1 MPKNHIYTLARKW
14 IPVAGLIF
22 ITCANFKAYF
32 NTFYNAEE
40 FFEKAEKIR
49 LQNRGERIPQS
60 AINDYEKV
68 IEKSRLVL
76 DEYPEFKLRKKAF
89 TLIVQSHF
97 YRGELRETVGALGE
111 MKDEFGDKVYI
122 EVEFWT
128 SLVKWKQNKPQP
140 AINGLNELINYGL
153 NVDMEAKAYLTIAE
167 IFLEQKMH
175 TEAMDNLEK
184 SAERIQDQNEKG
196 QIYYRIAELSFD
208 AKSYD
213 RALSAYQEV
222 IKNSQSKK
230 QIQEGNLTTVQIYR
244 LKGNLDLAASS
255 IKNMLLDENY
265 KSIYADLELELAK
278 LYDQQNMISE
288 SRNRL
293 ESIVQ
298 DYPKTTVSA
307 EAYYMLGNYS
317 IEEDWDMEDALK
329 QYSSVVKENKQSL
342 YARPAQVRIKEINT
356 YQQSKLDL
364 ESWSLRIAE
373 SDTIADFYFTED
385 EQKDLAQILYSI
397 IELEAFH
404 FDRSDTG
411 LVYLDL
417 LIQYAYQSK
426 IFPKALYA
434 KSVILEDKG
443 ELSLSKLL
451 KQRIVNEFPKT
462 DFALAI
468 INTDKSYKIMTSTSD
483 EKLLTAERKWNDN
496 PALAMDGYREIVIE
510 DTVSES
516 SVKAAYFLAYQY
528 DHYFVQPDSAL
539 KYYEWILKHH
549 SDSYQAE
556 PSGKRA
562 AFLNSVYVDTSEI
575 NDY

>member
-49 LQNRGERIPQS
+49 LQNRGEKIPQS

-89 TLIVQSHF
+89 ILIVQSHF

-317 IEEDWDMEDALK
+317 IEKDWDMEDALK

-397 IELEAFH
+397 IELESFH

-451 KQRIVNEFPKT
+451 KQRIINEFPKT

-483 EKLLTAERKWNDN
+483 EKLLMAERKWNDN

-562 AFLNSVYVDTSEI
+562 AFLNSVFVDTSEI

>member
-49 LQNRGERIPQS
+49 LQNRGEKIPQS

-89 TLIVQSHF
+89 ILIVQSHF

-317 IEEDWDMEDALK
+317 IEQDWDMEDALK

-528 DHYFVQPDSAL
+528 DHYFVQRDSAL

-562 AFLNSVYVDTSEI
+562 AFLNSVFVDTSEI

>member
-49 LQNRGERIPQS
+49 LQNRGEKIPQT

-89 TLIVQSHF
+89 ILIVQSHF
-97 YRGELRETVGALGE
+97 YCGELRETMGALGE

-196 QIYYRIAELSFD
+196 QIYYRIAELSFE

-317 IEEDWDMEDALK
+317 IEQDWDMEDALK

-342 YARPAQVRIKEINT
+342 YARPAQVRIKEINA

-516 SVKAAYFLAYQY
+516 SAQAAYFLAYQY
-528 DHYFVQPDSAL
+528 DYYFVQPDSAL

-562 AFLNSVYVDTSEI
+562 AFLNSVFVDTSEI

>member
-49 LQNRGERIPQS
+49 LQNRGEKIPQS

-89 TLIVQSHF
+89 ILIVQSHF

-153 NVDMEAKAYLTIAE
+153 NVDMEAKAYLAIAE

-298 DYPKTTVSA
+298 DYPKTIASA

-317 IEEDWDMEDALK
+317 IEQDWDMEDALK

-562 AFLNSVYVDTSEI
+562 AFLNSVFVDTSEI

>member
-22 ITCANFKAYF
+22 ISCANFKAYF

-49 LQNRGERIPQS
+49 LQNRGEKIPQS

-68 IEKSRLVL
+68 IEKSRFVM
-76 DEYPEFKLRKKAF
+76 DEYPDFKLRKKAF
-89 TLIVQSHF
+89 ILIVQSHF
-97 YRGELRETVGALGE
+97 YRGELRETMGTLGE
-111 MKDEFGDKVYI
+111 LKNEFGDKVYV

-140 AINGLNELINYGL
+140 AINGLNELINFSL
-153 NVDMEAKAYLTIAE
+153 NVDMEAKVYLAIAE
-167 IFLEQKMH
+167 IFLEQKMYS
-175 TEAMDNLEK
+175 EAMDNLEK

-213 RALSAYQEV
+213 RALSGYQEV

-230 QIQEGNLTTVQIYR
+230 QIQEGNLKTVQIYR
-244 LKGNLDLAASS
+244 LKGNLDLATNS
-255 IKNMLLDENY
+255 IKNMLLDDNY
-265 KSIYADLELELAK
+265 KTIFPNLELELAK

-293 ESIVQ
+293 ASIVQ

-317 IEEDWDMEDALK
+317 IEQDWDMEDALK

-342 YARPAQVRIKEINT
+342 YAQPAQVRIKEINT

-373 SDTIADFYFTED
+373 SDTIADFHFTED
-385 EQKDLAQILYSI
+385 EQNELAKNLYSLT
-397 IELEAFH
+397 ELEAFH

-417 LIQYAYQSK
+417 LVQYAYQSK
-426 IFPKALYA
+426 LFPKALYA

-483 EKLLTAERKWNDN
+483 EKLVTAERKWSDN

-516 SVKAAYFLAYQY
+516 SAQAAYFLAYQY
-528 DHYFVQPDSAL
+528 DYHFVKPDSAL

-562 AFLNSVYVDTSEI
+562 AFLNSVFVDTSET

>member
-49 LQNRGERIPQS
+49 LQNRGEKIPQS

-89 TLIVQSHF
+89 ILIVQSHF
-97 YRGELRETVGALGE
+97 YRGELRETMGALGE

-317 IEEDWDMEDALK
+317 IEQDWDMEDALK

-397 IELEAFH
+397 IELESFH

-562 AFLNSVYVDTSEI
+562 AFLNSVFVDTSEI

>member
-49 LQNRGERIPQS
+49 LQNRGEKIPQS

-89 TLIVQSHF
+89 ILIVQSHF

-298 DYPKTTVSA
+298 DYPKTIASA

-317 IEEDWDMEDALK
+317 IEQDWDMEDALK

-562 AFLNSVYVDTSEI
+562 AFLNSVFVDTSEI

>member
-49 LQNRGERIPQS
+49 LQNRGEKIPQS

-89 TLIVQSHF
+89 ILIVQSHF

-342 YARPAQVRIKEINT
+342 YARPAQVRIKEINA

-562 AFLNSVYVDTSEI
+562 AFLNSVFVDTSEI

>member
-49 LQNRGERIPQS
+49 LQNRGEKIPQS

-89 TLIVQSHF
+89 ILIVQSHF

-298 DYPKTTVSA
+298 DYPKTIASA

-317 IEEDWDMEDALK
+317 IEQDWNMEDALK

-451 KQRIVNEFPKT
+451 KQRIINEFPKT
-462 DFALAI
+462 DFAIAI
-468 INTDKSYKIMTSTSD
+468 INTDKSYKIITSTSD
-483 EKLLTAERKWNDN
+483 EKLVTAERKWNDN

-516 SVKAAYFLAYQY
+516 SAQAAYFLAYQY
-528 DHYFVQPDSAL
+528 DYYFVQPDSAL

-562 AFLNSVYVDTSEI
+562 AFLNSVFVDTSEI

>member
-49 LQNRGERIPQS
+49 LQNRGEKIPQS

-89 TLIVQSHF
+89 ILIVQSHF

-196 QIYYRIAELSFD
+196 QIYYRIAELSFE

-317 IEEDWDMEDALK
+317 IEKDWDMEDALK

-342 YARPAQVRIKEINT
+342 YARPAQVRIKEINA

-562 AFLNSVYVDTSEI
+562 AFLNSVFVDTSEI

>member
-49 LQNRGERIPQS
+49 LQNRGEKIPQS

-89 TLIVQSHF
+89 ILIVQSHF

-317 IEEDWDMEDALK
+317 IEQDWDMEDALK

-451 KQRIVNEFPKT
+451 KQRIINEFPKT

-468 INTDKSYKIMTSTSD
+468 INTDKSYKIITSTSD

-562 AFLNSVYVDTSEI
+562 AFLNSVFVDTSEI

>member
-49 LQNRGERIPQS
+49 LQNRGEKIPQS

-89 TLIVQSHF
+89 ILIVQSHF

-230 QIQEGNLTTVQIYR
+230 QIQEGNLKTVQIYR
-244 LKGNLDLAASS
+244 LKGNLDLAASA

-265 KSIYADLELELAK
+265 KSIFADLELELAK

-317 IEEDWDMEDALK
+317 IEQDWDMEDALK

-516 SVKAAYFLAYQY
+516 SAQAAYFLAYQY
-528 DHYFVQPDSAL
+528 DYYFVQPDSAL

-562 AFLNSVYVDTSEI
+562 AFLNSVFVDTSEI

>member
-49 LQNRGERIPQS
+49 LQNRGEKIPQS

-89 TLIVQSHF
+89 ILIVQSHF
-97 YRGELRETVGALGE
+97 YRGELREAMGTLGE
-111 MKDEFGDKVYI
+111 LKNEFGDKVYV

-140 AINGLNELINYGL
+140 AINGLNELINFSL
-153 NVDMEAKAYLTIAE
+153 NVDMEAKVYFAIAE
-167 IFLEQKMH
+167 IFLEQKMYS
-175 TEAMDNLEK
+175 EAMDNLEK

-230 QIQEGNLTTVQIYR
+230 QIQEGNLITVQIYR

-278 LYDQQNMISE
+278 LYDQQNMLSE

-317 IEEDWDMEDALK
+317 IEQDWDMEDALK
-329 QYSSVVKENKQSL
+329 LYSSVVKENKQSL
-342 YARPAQVRIKEINT
+342 YAQPAQVRIKEINT

-426 IFPKALYA
+426 LFPKALYA

-516 SVKAAYFLAYQY
+516 GVKAAYFLAYQY

-562 AFLNSVYVDTSEI
+562 AFLNSVFVDTSEI

>member
-49 LQNRGERIPQS
+49 LQNRGEKIPQS

-562 AFLNSVYVDTSEI
+562 AFLNSVFVDTSEI

>member
-49 LQNRGERIPQS
+49 LQNRGEKIPQS

-89 TLIVQSHF
+89 ILIVQSHF

-317 IEEDWDMEDALK
+317 IEQDWDMEDALK

-397 IELEAFH
+397 IELESFH

-483 EKLLTAERKWNDN
+483 EKLLMAEQKWIDN

-562 AFLNSVYVDTSEI
+562 AFLNSVFVDTSEI

>member
-49 LQNRGERIPQS
+49 LQNRGEKIPQS

-89 TLIVQSHF
+89 ILIAQSHF

-140 AINGLNELINYGL
+140 AINSLNELINYGL

-265 KSIYADLELELAK
+265 KSIFADLELELAK

-317 IEEDWDMEDALK
+317 IEQDWDMEDALK

-516 SVKAAYFLAYQY
+516 SAQAAYFLAYQY
-528 DHYFVQPDSAL
+528 DYYFVQPDSAL

-556 PSGKRA
+556 PSVKRA
-562 AFLNSVYVDTSEI
+562 AFLNSVFVDTSEI

>member
-49 LQNRGERIPQS
+49 LQNRGEKIPQS

-89 TLIVQSHF
+89 ILIVQSHF
-97 YRGELRETVGALGE
+97 YCGELRETMGALGE

-153 NVDMEAKAYLTIAE
+153 NVDMEAKAYLAIAE
-167 IFLEQKMH
+167 IFLEQKMYA
-175 TEAMDNLEK
+175 EAMDNLEK

-230 QIQEGNLTTVQIYR
+230 QIQEGNLKTVQIYR
-244 LKGNLDLAASS
+244 LKGNLDLAASA

-265 KSIYADLELELAK
+265 KSIFADLELELAK

-317 IEEDWDMEDALK
+317 IEQDWDMEDALK

-451 KQRIVNEFPKT
+451 KQRIINEFPKT
-462 DFALAI
+462 DFAIAI
-468 INTDKSYKIMTSTSD
+468 INTDKSYKIITSTSD
-483 EKLLTAERKWNDN
+483 EKLVTAERKWNDN

-516 SVKAAYFLAYQY
+516 SAQAAYFLAYQY
-528 DHYFVQPDSAL
+528 DYYFVQPDSAL

-562 AFLNSVYVDTSEI
+562 AFLNSVFVDTSEI

>member
-49 LQNRGERIPQS
+49 LQNRGEKIPQS

-89 TLIVQSHF
+89 ILIVQSHF

-153 NVDMEAKAYLTIAE
+153 NVDMEAKAYLAIAE

-230 QIQEGNLTTVQIYR
+230 QIQEGNLKTVQIYR
-244 LKGNLDLAASS
+244 LKGNLDLAASA

-265 KSIYADLELELAK
+265 KSIFADLELELAK

-317 IEEDWDMEDALK
+317 IEQDWDMEDALK

-562 AFLNSVYVDTSEI
+562 AFLNSVFVDTSEI

>member
-49 LQNRGERIPQS
+49 LQNRGEKIPQS

-89 TLIVQSHF
+89 ILIAQSHF

-317 IEEDWDMEDALK
+317 IEQDWDMEDALK

-562 AFLNSVYVDTSEI
+562 AFLNSVFVDTSEI

>member
-49 LQNRGERIPQS
+49 LQNRGEKIPQS

-89 TLIVQSHF
+89 ILIVQSHF

-317 IEEDWDMEDALK
+317 IEQDWDMEDALK

-342 YARPAQVRIKEINT
+342 YARPAQVRIKEINA

>member
-49 LQNRGERIPQS
+49 LQNRGEKIPQS

-278 LYDQQNMISE
+278 LYDQKNMISE

-342 YARPAQVRIKEINT
+342 YARPAQVRIKEINA

>member
-49 LQNRGERIPQS
+49 LENRGEKIPQS

-89 TLIVQSHF
+89 ILIVQSHF
-97 YRGELRETVGALGE
+97 YRGALRETMGTLGE
-111 MKDEFGDKVYI
+111 MKDEFGDEVYV

-153 NVDMEAKAYLTIAE
+153 NVDMEAKAYLAIAE

-175 TEAMDNLEK
+175 AEAMDNLEK

-230 QIQEGNLTTVQIYR
+230 QIQEGNLKTVQIYR
-244 LKGNLDLAASS
+244 LKGNLDLAASA

-265 KSIYADLELELAK
+265 KSIFADLELELAK

-298 DYPKTTVSA
+298 DYPKTIASA

-317 IEEDWDMEDALK
+317 IEQDWNMEDALK

-342 YARPAQVRIKEINT
+342 YAQPAQVRIKEINT

-483 EKLLTAERKWNDN
+483 EKLVMAERKWNDN

-510 DTVSES
+510 DTASES
-516 SVKAAYFLAYQY
+516 SAQAAYFLAYQY
-528 DHYFVQPDSAL
+528 DYYFVQPDSAL

-562 AFLNSVYVDTSEI
+562 AFLNSVFVDTSEI

>member
-22 ITCANFKAYF
+22 ISCANFKAYF

-49 LQNRGERIPQS
+49 LQNRGEKIPQS

-68 IEKSRLVL
+68 IEKSRFVM
-76 DEYPEFKLRKKAF
+76 DEYPDFKLRKKAF
-89 TLIVQSHF
+89 ILIVQSHF
-97 YRGELRETVGALGE
+97 YRGELREAMGTLGE
-111 MKDEFGDKVYI
+111 LKNEFGDKVYV

-140 AINGLNELINYGL
+140 AINGLNELINFSL
-153 NVDMEAKAYLTIAE
+153 NVDMEAKVYLAIAE
-167 IFLEQKMH
+167 IFLEQKMYS
-175 TEAMDNLEK
+175 EAMDNLEK

-213 RALSAYQEV
+213 RALSGYQEV

-230 QIQEGNLTTVQIYR
+230 QIQEGNLKTVQIYR
-244 LKGNLDLAASS
+244 LKGNLDLATNS
-255 IKNMLLDENY
+255 IKNMLLDDNY
-265 KSIYADLELELAK
+265 KTIFPNLELELAK

-293 ESIVQ
+293 ASIVQ

-317 IEEDWDMEDALK
+317 IEQDWDMEDALK

-385 EQKDLAQILYSI
+385 EQKDLAQILYSM

-426 IFPKALYA
+426 LFPKALYA

-483 EKLLTAERKWNDN
+483 EKLVTAERKWSDN

-516 SVKAAYFLAYQY
+516 SAQAAYFLAYQY
-528 DHYFVQPDSAL
+528 DYHFVKPDSAL

-562 AFLNSVYVDTSEI
+562 AFLNSVFVDTSEI

>member
-49 LQNRGERIPQS
+49 LQNRGEKIPQS

-89 TLIVQSHF
+89 ILIVQSHF

-317 IEEDWDMEDALK
+317 IEKDWDMEDALK

-483 EKLLTAERKWNDN
+483 EKLLMAEQKWIDN

-562 AFLNSVYVDTSEI
+562 AFLNSVFVDTSEI

>member
-49 LQNRGERIPQS
+49 LQNRGEKIPQS

-89 TLIVQSHF
+89 ILIVQSHF

-265 KSIYADLELELAK
+265 KSIFADLELELAK

-317 IEEDWDMEDALK
+317 IEQDWDMEDALK

-562 AFLNSVYVDTSEI
+562 AFLNSVFVDTSEI

>member
-49 LQNRGERIPQS
+49 LQNRGEKIPQS

-342 YARPAQVRIKEINT
+342 YARPAQVRIKEINA

-516 SVKAAYFLAYQY
+516 SAQAAYFLAYQY
-528 DHYFVQPDSAL
+528 DYYFVQPDSAL

>member
-49 LQNRGERIPQS
+49 LQNRGEKIPQS

-89 TLIVQSHF
+89 ILIVQSHF

-317 IEEDWDMEDALK
+317 IEQDWDMEDALK

-562 AFLNSVYVDTSEI
+562 AFLNSVFVDTSEI

>member
-49 LQNRGERIPQS
+49 LQNRGEKIPQS

-342 YARPAQVRIKEINT
+342 YARPAQVRIKEINA

-562 AFLNSVYVDTSEI
+562 AFLNSVFVDTSEI

>member
-49 LQNRGERIPQS
+49 LQNRGEKIPQS

-97 YRGELRETVGALGE
+97 YRGELRETVGVLGE

-342 YARPAQVRIKEINT
+342 YARPAQVRIKEINA
-356 YQQSKLDL
+356 YRQSKLDL

>member
-49 LQNRGERIPQS
+49 LQNRGEKIPQS

-97 YRGELRETVGALGE
+97 YRGELREAVGALGE
-111 MKDEFGDKVYI
+111 MKDEFGNNVYI

-342 YARPAQVRIKEINT
+342 YARPAQVRIKEINA

-562 AFLNSVYVDTSEI
+562 AFLNSVFVDTSEI

>member
-89 TLIVQSHF
+89 ILIVQSHF

-317 IEEDWDMEDALK
+317 IEQDWDMEDALK

-342 YARPAQVRIKEINT
+342 YARPAQVRIKEINA

>member
-49 LQNRGERIPQS
+49 LQNRGEKIPQT

-317 IEEDWDMEDALK
+317 IEQDWDMEDALK

-562 AFLNSVYVDTSEI
+562 AFLNSVFVDTSEI

>member
-49 LQNRGERIPQS
+49 LQNRGEKIPQS

-89 TLIVQSHF
+89 ILIVQSHF

-342 YARPAQVRIKEINT
+342 YARPAQVRIKEINA

-528 DHYFVQPDSAL
+528 DYYFVQPDSAL

>member
-49 LQNRGERIPQS
+49 LQNRGEKIPQS

-89 TLIVQSHF
+89 ILIVQSHF

-244 LKGNLDLAASS
+244 LKGNLDLAASA

-317 IEEDWDMEDALK
+317 IEQDWDMEDALK

-562 AFLNSVYVDTSEI
+562 AFLNSVFVDTSEI

>member
-32 NTFYNAEE
+32 NAFYNAEE

-97 YRGELRETVGALGE
+97 YRGELRKTVGALGE

-317 IEEDWDMEDALK
+317 IEQDWDMEDALK

-342 YARPAQVRIKEINT
+342 YARPAQVRIKEINA

>member
-49 LQNRGERIPQS
+49 LQNRGEKIPQS

-89 TLIVQSHF
+89 ILIVQSHF

-153 NVDMEAKAYLTIAE
+153 NVDMEAKAYLAIAE
-167 IFLEQKMH
+167 IFLEQKMYA
-175 TEAMDNLEK
+175 EAMDNLEK

-230 QIQEGNLTTVQIYR
+230 QIQEGNLKTVQIYR
-244 LKGNLDLAASS
+244 LKGNLDLAASA

-265 KSIYADLELELAK
+265 KSIFADLELELAK

-317 IEEDWDMEDALK
+317 IEQDWDMEDALK

-451 KQRIVNEFPKT
+451 KQRIINEFPKT
-462 DFALAI
+462 DFAIAI
-468 INTDKSYKIMTSTSD
+468 INTDKSYKIITSTSD
-483 EKLLTAERKWNDN
+483 EKLVTAERKWNDN

-516 SVKAAYFLAYQY
+516 SAQAAYFLAYQY
-528 DHYFVQPDSAL
+528 DYYFVQPDSAL

-562 AFLNSVYVDTSEI
+562 AFLNSVFVDTSEI

>member
-22 ITCANFKAYF
+22 ISCANFKAYF

-49 LQNRGERIPQS
+49 LQNRGEKIPQS

-68 IEKSRLVL
+68 IEKSRFVM
-76 DEYPEFKLRKKAF
+76 DEYPDFKLRKKAF
-89 TLIVQSHF
+89 ILIVQSHF
-97 YRGELRETVGALGE
+97 YRGELREAMGTLGE
-111 MKDEFGDKVYI
+111 LKNEFGDKVYV

-140 AINGLNELINYGL
+140 AINGLNELINFSL
-153 NVDMEAKAYLTIAE
+153 NVDMEAKVYLAIAE
-167 IFLEQKMH
+167 IFLEQKMYS
-175 TEAMDNLEK
+175 EAMDNLEK

-213 RALSAYQEV
+213 RALSGYQEV

-230 QIQEGNLTTVQIYR
+230 QIQEGNLKTVQIYR
-244 LKGNLDLAASS
+244 LKGNLDLATNS
-255 IKNMLLDENY
+255 IKNMLLDDNY
-265 KSIYADLELELAK
+265 KTIFPNLELELAK

-293 ESIVQ
+293 ASIVQ

-317 IEEDWDMEDALK
+317 IEQDWDMEDALK

-342 YARPAQVRIKEINT
+342 YAQPAQVRIKEINT

-373 SDTIADFYFTED
+373 SDTIADFHFTED
-385 EQKDLAQILYSI
+385 EQNELAKNLYSLT
-397 IELEAFH
+397 ELEAFH

-562 AFLNSVYVDTSEI
+562 AFLNSVFVDTSEI

>member
-22 ITCANFKAYF
+22 ITCTNFKAYF

-49 LQNRGERIPQS
+49 LQNRGEKIPQS

-342 YARPAQVRIKEINT
+342 YARPAQVRIKEINA

-468 INTDKSYKIMTSTSD
+468 INTDKSYKIITSTSD

>member
-278 LYDQQNMISE
+278 LYDQQNMIFE